1 MEKHYQK
8 KRRDSKSN
16 SKFCL
21 IVKNVA
27 ANGREE
33 ERRRMKWK
41 SADRWSL
48 ISFSH
53 SLVLKVE
60 TDSFLMSGFS
70 LP

>member
-27 ANGREE
+27 ANLEGKKREGE
-33 ERRRMKWK
+33 
-41 SADRWSL
+41 
-48 ISFSH
+48 
-53 SLVLKVE
+53 
-60 TDSFLMSGFS
+60 
-70 LP
+70 